1 MGWRLPMFWNKSPI
15 KPEYYVGSDE
25 PHNEEVVRER
35 FAAKAK
41 RYLRQMPLAHETV
54 AMYFCL
60 LDPATPIWVK
70 ATAAAALAY
79 FILPFDAVPDFL
91 PIVGLSD
98 DASVLA
104 AALDGHRGAHHRRAS
119 HPGSGVDGRRDRGPG
134 EGPGVSWTLEQ
145 CHSRPTRHEESCPRR
160 SPAGAQHVTSRRV
173 ARLAGPVADGSEG
186 DGVRPVDHGLAAPG
200 TRGEDPGRG
209 HCG

>member
-1 MGWRLPMFWNKSPI
+1 MPMLWKKTPI

-25 PHNEEVVRER
+25 PHNVEVVRER

-41 RYLRQMPLAHETV
+41 RCLRRMPLAHETV

-60 LDPATPIWVK
+60 LDRTTPVWVK

-79 FILPFDAVPDFL
+79 FILPLDAIPDLL

-104 AALDGHRGAHHRRAS
+104 AALAAIATHITEEHRTRA
-119 HPGSGVDGRRDRGPG
+119 
-134 EGPGVSWTLEQ
+134 
-145 CHSRPTRHEESCPRR
+145 
-160 SPAGAQHVTSRRV
+160 RV
-173 ARLAGPVADGSEG
+173 WM
-186 DGVRPVDHGLAAPG
+186 
-200 TRGEDPGRG
+200 EDVIEVQAKVQG
-209 HCG
+209 

>member
-1 MGWRLPMFWNKSPI
+1 MLWKKTPI

-41 RYLRQMPLAHETV
+41 RYLRRLPLAHETV

-60 LDPATPIWVK
+60 LDPVTPIWVK
-70 ATAAAALAY
+70 ATAGAALAY
-79 FILPFDAVPDFL
+79 FILPLDAVPDFL

-104 AALDGHRGAHHRRAS
+104 AALAAIAAHITNEHRTKAQVWMEAEVIEVRAKVQ
-119 HPGSGVDGRRDRGPG
+119 G
-134 EGPGVSWTLEQ
+134 
-145 CHSRPTRHEESCPRR
+145 
-160 SPAGAQHVTSRRV
+160 
-173 ARLAGPVADGSEG
+173 
-186 DGVRPVDHGLAAPG
+186 
-200 TRGEDPGRG
+200 
-209 HCG
+209 

>member
-1 MGWRLPMFWNKSPI
+1 MLWKNTPI

-25 PHNEEVVRER
+25 PYNEKVVRER

-41 RYLRQMPLAHETV
+41 RYLRQLPLARETV

-60 LDPATPIWVK
+60 LDSATPIWVK

-79 FILPFDAVPDFL
+79 FILPFDAIPDLL

-104 AALDGHRGAHHRRAS
+104 AALAAISAHITDEHRSRANAWMDAELA
-119 HPGSGVDGRRDRGPG
+119 PQRARG
-134 EGPGVSWTLEQ
+134 
-145 CHSRPTRHEESCPRR
+145 
-160 SPAGAQHVTSRRV
+160 
-173 ARLAGPVADGSEG
+173 
-186 DGVRPVDHGLAAPG
+186 
-200 TRGEDPGRG
+200 
-209 HCG
+209 